1 MTTNGSNRLW
11 NRRTFCRT
19 AVGLP
24 LLFAPGSTF
33 GQAPDGSPKTEGPS
47 GPGAA
52 PEKPP
57 LPPVGK
63 EIARFPL
70 AGTRCVS
77 FVPFGDRRCLIAAD
91 NTVHCFD
98 LSTPEKPKE
107 VWKKTS
113 FPPPPHRDD
122 HPQFPP
128 SDPIYDLAWETNW
141 GNSDRPR
148 PYYFATAQ
156 TDHVVV
162 WEYLN
167 HPRLVEAAGGEEARP
182 LFSLAASAD
191 IVRRPLRAVCFA
203 PPDDRYI
210 CGASED
216 KTVYVWD
223 RTTRKML
230 YALGGHTHMVDAVAA
245 SPNGQI
251 LASGSVVGEI
261 ILWNLPEGKQLRSME
276 TPTPGKRKAAPQI
289 SRLLFWDKNKLIA
302 TVRDYPAVYV
312 WDGTTGKPLQV
323 LEAPEVPQKDPPLP
337 WAVPFPVVPQRGFVS
352 LARCGRYLI
361 AGEGRVRSYP
371 NPNSRRPVVENL
383 PSTIF
388 VWDLESGKLAGI
400 LSGHPSAIASISV
413 SPDGR
418 YLLSTDGQDVRLWE
432 LNLPR

>member
-1 MTTNGSNRLW
+1 
-11 NRRTFCRT
+11 
-19 AVGLP
+19 
-24 LLFAPGSTF
+24 
-33 GQAPDGSPKTEGPS
+33 
-47 GPGAA
+47 
-52 PEKPP
+52 
-57 LPPVGK
+57 
-63 EIARFPL
+63 
-70 AGTRCVS
+70 VS
-77 FVPFGDRRCLIAAD
+77 FVPFNNRRFLVAAG

-98 LSTPEKPKE
+98 LSTLEKPKE

-122 HPQFPP
+122 HPKFPP
-128 SDPIYDLAWETNW
+128 FDAIYDLAWETSWAN
-141 GNSDRPR
+141 NDRPR
-148 PYYFATAQ
+148 PYYWATAQ

-162 WEYLN
+162 WEFLT

-210 CGASED
+210 CGASAD

-223 RTTRKML
+223 RTTRKMV
-230 YALGGHTHMVDAVAA
+230 YALGGHTHEVHALAA

-251 LASGSVVGEI
+251 LASGSAVGEI
-261 ILWNLPEGKQLRSME
+261 ILWNLPEGKQLRAME
-276 TPTPGKRKAAPQI
+276 IPIPGKRKVVPRV
-289 SRLLFWDKNKLIA
+289 SRLLFWEKNKLIA
-302 TVRDYPAVYV
+302 AVRDYPAIHV
-312 WDGTTGKPLQV
+312 WNVTTGKQLQV

-337 WAVPFPVVPQRGFVS
+337 WVVPFRVVPERGFTC

-361 AGEGRVRSYP
+361 AGEDRFRGYP
-371 NPNSRRPVVENL
+371 NPMSRRPVVEDL

-388 VWDLESGKLAGI
+388 VWDLESGKPAGI
-400 LSGHPSAIASISV
+400 LSGHAGSIKSISV

-418 YLLSTDGQDVRLWE
+418 YLLSTDGRDVRLWE